1 MRALRLFHFDIPT
14 WGNFGDKA
22 LFPVVRD
29 AFRVLGGADTAL
41 QGGADTALLDGTGSG
56 RAEPRFM
63 FTSAAALRREVDE
76 AAVER
81 INATADAVVIGGGGL
96 FLQDT
101 NPNHLSGWQWKIS
114 PEALAALEVPLI
126 VYALGDN
133 RFPGQRDFDE
143 LMRTH
148 VGQVL
153 DRSVFFGLRNTGSM
167 ATMGQLLGERDRIAF
182 QPCPTTILDHL
193 YAPLAG
199 RRPDPTERTVA
210 IQMLVHPRQ
219 IAAGYDAEAIH
230 AATVTAARILVDRG
244 WRVLSTPF
252 HPDDAEVSRR
262 LIAEVPG
269 AEEVRLYGHDVGFF
283 TGIELLSSVPYVLGG
298 RGHAQMIPFGLGAI
312 PISVDLHAK
321 LGYFAADI
329 GHPELVVPV
338 EPEGME
344 ADSAGGGAVGRAEAL
359 AERMVA
365 AVEDAYASGSD
376 LQADLADTRARF
388 AEVTAENLAAISRS
402 LRPRSGVGTHPAG
415 DGGVRTSLADDGFVP
430 PPATEDGRDDTSS
443 TGVELRVWEDIRAEE
458 FHVAAVCESEEVA
471 AGQARDLVR
480 TRRELA
486 QARRELAQARREHQN
501 AVSERASLQ
510 ELSEDR
516 LRQVEGERDE
526 ARTVLDRARDELTYL
541 GQKITRGEQEK
552 ATLTGE
558 LARSAEAL
566 AAERN
571 RAAGEEARVLAGKI
585 RHGLQ
590 WRARRLARRLRNLG
604 G

>member
-1 MRALRLFHFDIPT
+1 
-14 WGNFGDKA
+14 
-22 LFPVVRD
+22 
-29 AFRVLGGADTAL
+29 
-41 QGGADTALLDGTGSG
+41 
-56 RAEPRFM
+56 
-63 FTSAAALRREVDE
+63 
-76 AAVER
+76 
-81 INATADAVVIGGGGL
+81 
-96 FLQDT
+96 
-101 NPNHLSGWQWKIS
+101 
-114 PEALAALEVPLI
+114 
-126 VYALGDN
+126 
-133 RFPGQRDFDE
+133 
-143 LMRTH
+143 
-148 VGQVL
+148 
-153 DRSVFFGLRNTGSM
+153 
-167 ATMGQLLGERDRIAF
+167 
-182 QPCPTTILDHL
+182 L

-230 AATVTAARILVDRG
+230 AATVTAAQILVDRG

-269 AEEVRLYGHDVGFF
+269 VEEVRLYGHDVGFF

-344 ADSAGGGAVGRAEAL
+344 AGSAGGGDVGRAEAL

-365 AVEDAYASGSD
+365 AVEDAYVSGSD

-388 AEVTAENLAAISRS
+388 AEVTVEILAGISPS
-402 LRPRSGVGTHPAG
+402 LRPRSGAGTHPAG
-415 DGGVRTSLADDGFVP
+415 DGRERTSLDDDGFVP
-430 PPATEDGRDDTSS
+430 PPATEDCRDDTSS
-443 TGVELRVWEDIRAEE
+443 TGAEPRGWEAIRPEEL
-458 FHVAAVCESEEVA
+458 HVCVVCESEEVA
-471 AGQARDLVR
+471 AGQARDLLR

-510 ELSEDR
+510 KMSEGR
-516 LRQVEGERDE
+516 LRQAEGERDE
-526 ARTVLDRARDELTYL
+526 ARTALDRARDELTHL
-541 GQKITRGEQEK
+541 GQKNTRVEQEK
-552 ATLTGE
+552 ETLTGE

-571 RAAGEEARVLAGKI
+571 RT
-585 RHGLQ
+585 
-590 WRARRLARRLRNLG
+590 
-604 G
+604 